1 MLVNG
6 VDCGV
11 KPLAGLD
18 VNILF
23 FCIEYFVRT
32 QPELFCLLFVTDQSM
47 FAFYLLQ
54 THLHNLLTSRKTK
67 TAVLCLIRKLDWFPA
82 VCWKAE
88 RKRYVILFIIKV
100 IDLWAPQ
107 RISFNTVALY
117 VLSALKVPIIQNQYK
132 FSRRFPTGTCSCVT
146 QANVAYNQ
154 LINILQEEKSLD
166 HLFQPLQLIKIHVY

>member
-1 MLVNG
+1 MQVNG

-18 VNILF
+18 VNVLF
-23 FCIEYFVRT
+23 FCIEYFIRT
-32 QPELFCLLFVTDQSM
+32 QPELFIVYFLWLIKP
-47 FAFYLLQ
+47 YLHSIFLKLIYIICWQ
-54 THLHNLLTSRKTK
+54 VGEQKL
-67 TAVLCLIRKLDWFPA
+67 LCLIRKLDWFPA

-88 RKRYVILFIIKV
+88 RKRNVILFIIKV
-100 IDLWAPQ
+100 INLWAPQ

-132 FSRRFPTGTCSCVT
+132 FSRLFPTGACSCVT

-166 HLFQPLQLIKIHVY
+166 HLFHPLQLIKIHVY